1 MVNPQGIEVGV
12 IRSIAQEGGVHRRAH
27 PAVKDRNV
35 FLIAS
40 AEGGDVKE
48 VYEVCIRRSTVYPP
62 ISAWPLP
69 LTYHHHR

>member
-12 IRSIAQEGGVHRRAH
+12 IRSIAEEGGHKRTH
-27 PAVKDRNV
+27 PAIKDRNV

-48 VYEVCIRRSTVYPP
+48 VYEVNTIPP
-62 ISAWPLP
+62 APP
-69 LTYHHHR
+69 PTPK